1 MSGPLGSSQFLYG
14 TPATGGQS
22 LRFEDEDVAYLS
34 KTFASAGTRTKYT
47 ISLWTKLGNRGTWK
61 YLFAAGTSSNGGQ
74 RGYLVIDGSDQIY
87 FQIGD
92 SSANTSRYYIT
103 DAVYRDPSA
112 WYHIV
117 LAVDTTRANSH
128 NSTAGTNRVELYVNG
143 DFVSFGSTTNAVG
156 LNYANSVINN
166 NTTHYIGADEYGKS
180 SSTNVWDGY
189 IANFSFIDGT
199 ALTPT
204 SFGEYDDTLWR
215 SKSDADIT
223 GNLTFGTNG
232 FYLPFKQTT
241 EAEGFS
247 TVTYIGTSAENHI
260 EGVGFEP
267 DLVWLKG
274 RNEADSHVLTDS
286 VRGVGKTLKSDS
298 TDAETNSPDDLA
310 SFDSNGFTTGTNDR
324 VGGNN
329 DTMVGW
335 CWDAGTGSAA
345 SNTDG
350 TITSTVKANTAKGF
364 SIISFVGNATAG
376 ATVGH
381 GLTSTPEMV
390 ISKNRDDSNNWLVY
404 HKDLDAS
411 NPEQKRIF
419 LNLNSA
425 ISDSTTPWNDTA
437 PTSSLLTLGTSGY
450 TNGSSDDM
458 IMYAFHSV
466 SGYSKFGSYSG
477 TGSAGNAVTLGFE
490 PALVMVKRTDN
501 TSDWAILDNTRD
513 VDTAKDSRLRPNS
526 SAIESTVDGL
536 RFSSTGFSFADGS
549 YNNSGSTWIYMAF
562 ADTRDA
568 TFFGDTS
575 GNGNNW
581 TPNGINNT
589 DVVPDSPV
597 SGGNFAVLN
606 ELSNSD
612 SVSLKEGSLEFTADT
627 ASRNV
632 QGTMA
637 VSSGK
642 WYFEARMLSG
652 GSAANGY
659 NVGVATAGCANI
671 TTNPSAASGG
681 IPSGEALNAVDSR
694 QYFYSNDGGSN
705 TATSNSTAFV
715 AGDIIGVALDLDSA
729 TQTVSFYKNGTII
742 GSAQT
747 LAHQDDTWLPH
758 LYSASFTNTPR
769 IMNFGQDSSFAN
781 NETPQGNTD
790 DNGVGDF
797 YYAPPSG
804 GFLALTTGNLPAAT
818 ITTPDDY
825 FNTVL
830 YTGNSSTQSIT
841 VGFQPDWTWIKL
853 RNGASGHRLVDSVRG
868 VTKYLDVSGT
878 AVETTETDRVT
889 SFDSDGFT
897 LGNSATVNGG
907 FNYVAW
913 NWLAGGTAVANTDG
927 DISSQVS
934 VNNDVGFSIV
944 SWTSNG
950 SNSDGVGHGLASKP
964 ELIIYKDR
972 SGTGN
977 WILWTTLID
986 GTNDVVF
993 WNLSTSGQNVPA
1005 QYGSP
1010 TATTISNYG
1019 YANGETIIA
1028 YCFHSVEGFSKIGTY
1043 ESNNSTD
1050 GRFVFTGFAPAWVQT
1065 KDFDRAS
1072 MVWGMFDNK
1081 RETFNVRE
1089 NMMTTTT
1096 AAEPYATQSDIDFV
1110 SNGFKFRNGST
1121 SWNNYLT
1128 ETYFYWAFAEA
1139 PFKKSNAK

>member
-1 MSGPLGSSQFLYG
+1 
-14 TPATGGQS
+14 
-22 LRFEDEDVAYLS
+22 
-34 KTFASAGTRTKYT
+34 
-47 ISLWTKLGNRGTWK
+47 
-61 YLFAAGTSSNGGQ
+61 
-74 RGYLVIDGSDQIY
+74 
-87 FQIGD
+87 
-92 SSANTSRYYIT
+92 
-103 DAVYRDPSA
+103 
-112 WYHIV
+112 
-117 LAVDTTRANSH
+117 
-128 NSTAGTNRVELYVNG
+128 
-143 DFVSFGSTTNAVG
+143 
-156 LNYANSVINN
+156 
-166 NTTHYIGADEYGKS
+166 
-180 SSTNVWDGY
+180 
-189 IANFSFIDGT
+189 
-199 ALTPT
+199 
-204 SFGEYDDTLWR
+204 
-215 SKSDADIT
+215 
-223 GNLTFGTNG
+223 
-232 FYLPFKQTT
+232 
-241 EAEGFS
+241 
-247 TVTYIGTSAENHI
+247 
-260 EGVGFEP
+260 
-267 DLVWLKG
+267 
-274 RNEADSHVLTDS
+274 
-286 VRGVGKTLKSDS
+286 
-298 TDAETNSPDDLA
+298 
-310 SFDSNGFTTGTNDR
+310 
-324 VGGNN
+324 
-329 DTMVGW
+329 
-335 CWDAGTGSAA
+335 
-345 SNTDG
+345 
-350 TITSTVKANTAKGF
+350 
-364 SIISFVGNATAG
+364 
-376 ATVGH
+376 
-381 GLTSTPEMV
+381 
-390 ISKNRDDSNNWLVY
+390 
-404 HKDLDAS
+404 
-411 NPEQKRIF
+411 
-419 LNLNSA
+419 
-425 ISDSTTPWNDTA
+425 
-437 PTSSLLTLGTSGY
+437 
-450 TNGSSDDM
+450 
-458 IMYAFHSV
+458 
-466 SGYSKFGSYSG
+466 
-477 TGSAGNAVTLGFE
+477 
-490 PALVMVKRTDN
+490 
-501 TSDWAILDNTRD
+501 
-513 VDTAKDSRLRPNS
+513 
-526 SAIESTVDGL
+526 
-536 RFSSTGFSFADGS
+536 
-549 YNNSGSTWIYMAF
+549 MAF

-652 GSAANGY
+652 GVAGNGY

-769 IMNFGQDSSFAN
+769 IMNFGQDSSFAG
-781 NETPQGNTD
+781 NETPQGNGAD
-790 DNGVGDF
+790 GEDF
-797 YYAPPSG
+797 YYTPPSG
-804 GFLALTTGNLPAAT
+804 FVALKTSSLPVAT
-818 ITTPDDY
+818 ITTPEQH

-830 YTGNSSTQSIT
+830 YAGNSSTQSIT
-841 VGFQPDWTWIKL
+841 GVGFQPDWTWIKL

-868 VTKYLDVSGT
+868 TTKYLDVSGT
-878 AVETTETDRVT
+878 AAETTNTDRLT

-934 VNNDVGFSIV
+934 VNTDAGFSIV
-944 SWTSNG
+944 SWTANASNAD
-950 SNSDGVGHGLASKP
+950 SIGHGLSSKP
-964 ELIIYKDR
+964 ELIVYKDR
-972 SGTGN
+972 SGTNN
-977 WILWTTLID
+977 WNLWTTVVD
-986 GTNDVVF
+986 GTNDVIF
-993 WNLSTSGQNVPA
+993 WSSSTSGQNVPA

-1019 YANGETIIA
+1019 FGNGETMIA
-1028 YCFHSVEGFSKIGTY
+1028 YCFHSVDGFSKIGTY

-1050 GRFVFTGFAPAWVQT
+1050 GPFVHTGFAPAWVQT

-1081 RETFNVRE
+1081 RETSNVRE

-1096 AAEPYATQSDIDFV
+1096 AAEPYATQSDIDFL

-1128 ETYFYWAFAEA
+1128 ETYFYWAIAEA